1 MIQGVN
7 HITLSVRDIEQS
19 FHFYATILGMK
30 PLAKWPK
37 GAYLL
42 AGDMW
47 LALVVDEN
55 VRERPL
61 PEYSHIA
68 FTVSLD
74 DFPQMCQ
81 QVLQA
86 DVHLWQENKTE
97 GDSLYFLDPDGYK
110 LEIHASDLETRL
122 KTAKERPWAGL
133 EFIKQ
138 KE

>member
-7 HITLSVRDIEQS
+7 HITLSVGDIEQS
-19 FHFYATILGMK
+19 FYFYTAVLDMK

-47 LALVVDEN
+47 LALVVDEA

-68 FTVSLD
+68 FTVSPK
-74 DFPQMCQ
+74 DFAQMCQ
-81 QVLQA
+81 KILQA
-86 DVHLWQENKTE
+86 DVQLWQENKTE
-97 GDSLYFLDPDGYK
+97 GDSLYFLDPDGHK
-110 LEIHASDLETRL
+110 LEIHASNLATRL
-122 KTAKERPWAGL
+122 EMAQESPWPGL
-133 EFIKQ
+133 AFFN
-138 KE
+138 